1 MHDDVSRLLMELL
14 GNLTYASKKI
24 TDVLQAM
31 HKGQECCVSAPSAAP
46 ALSAAEEIANALDGI
61 QVFEPGPAAVEAAED
76 APKKKR
82 GRRGKFKITEAELK
96 KLYVEDRMT
105 AKQIGAKYGVKPG
118 TVAQRVMKLGLSKRG
133 PSPMKGKKAKKK

>member
-1 MHDDVSRLLMELL
+1 MHDEVSRLLMELL

-31 HKGQECCVSAPSAAP
+31 HKGQECCVAAPAATP
-46 ALSAAEEIANALDGI
+46 ALSAAEEIANALDRI
-61 QVFEPGPAAVEAAED
+61 QVFEPGPAVEAAED
-76 APKKKR
+76 APKKR
-82 GRRGKFKITEAELK
+82 GRRGKLTITEAELK

>member
-31 HKGQECCVSAPSAAP
+31 HKGQECCAAP
-46 ALSAAEEIANALDGI
+46 AAAPAAADEAIANALDRI
-61 QVFEPGPAAVEAAED
+61 QQFEPGPAAMEAAEA

-96 KLYVEDRMT
+96 KLYVEDGLT
-105 AKQIGAKYGVKPG
+105 AKKIAEKFGAKPG

>member
-31 HKGQECCVSAPSAAP
+31 HAGQECCAEAP
-46 ALSAAEEIANALDGI
+46 AATEAPANALDRI
-61 QVFEPGPAAVEAAED
+61 QAFEPGPAAREAAED
-76 APKKKR
+76 APKKR
-82 GRRGKFKITEAELK
+82 GRRGKFNITEAELK
-96 KLYVEDRMT
+96 KLYVEDGLT
-105 AKQIGAKYGVKPG
+105 AKKIAEKFGVMRG

>member
-31 HKGQECCVSAPSAAP
+31 HRGQECCAEAP
-46 ALSAAEEIANALDGI
+46 AATETIANALDRI
-61 QVFEPGPAAVEAAED
+61 QEFEPGPADDGDAADEA
-76 APKKKR
+76 PKKR
-82 GRRGKFKITEAELK
+82 GRRGKFNITEAGLK
-96 KLYVEDRMT
+96 KLYVEDGLT
-105 AKQIGAKYGVKPG
+105 AKQIAEKYGVMRG

>member
-1 MHDDVSRLLMELL
+1 MHDVVSRLLMELL

-31 HKGQECCVSAPSAAP
+31 HKGQECCAAAPTVAPVSAATEA
-46 ALSAAEEIANALDGI
+46 IANALERI
-61 QVFEPGPAAVEAAED
+61 QEFESGPAAVEAAD
-76 APKKKR
+76 GAPKKKR
-82 GRRGKFKITEAELK
+82 GRRGKLIITEAELK

-105 AKQIGAKYGVKPG
+105 AKQIGEKYGVKPG

>member
-31 HKGQECCVSAPSAAP
+31 HKGQECCAEAPAAAP
-46 ALSAAEEIANALDGI
+46 AATEAPANALDRI
-61 QVFEPGPAAVEAAED
+61 QAFEPGPAVMEDAED

-96 KLYVEDRMT
+96 KLYVEDGLT
-105 AKQIGAKYGVKPG
+105 AKKIAEKYGVKPG

-133 PSPMKGKKAKKK
+133 PSPMKGNKAKKK